1 MSTYRSARA
10 APRRAAPRR
19 TTRPGRARVAARR
32 DSDALVLAILTIT
45 ATLITF
51 YDLFI
56 LAINAR

>member
-1 MSTYRSARA
+1 
-10 APRRAAPRR
+10 
-19 TTRPGRARVAARR
+19 
-32 DSDALVLAILTIT
+32 VLAILTIT